1 MEWPLTILF
10 AVNYVARVAGA
21 PDRVSWIV
29 RHPLELVVPMLRPLQ
44 VLRGPRGR
52 ARGRFVG
59 VGLMIGGIALLG
71 TVTATFASWL
81 VEAVREESDETED
94 RLDAVRADLLAIHE
108 RLDRVLEER

>member
-1 MEWPLTILF
+1 MARPLTSRF
-10 AVNYVARVAGA
+10 AGNYHGRGAGA

-71 TVTATFASWL
+71 TVTATCAAWL
-81 VEAVREESDETED
+81 VAAVREESDETED
-94 RLDAVRADLLAIHE
+94 RLDAVRADLLAILE

>member
-10 AVNYVARVAGA
+10 AVDYVARVAGA

-29 RHPLELVVPMLRPLQ
+29 RHPLELVVPMLRPLR